1 MMNNR
6 TVSECTCTA
15 WGVFNDTAWS
25 TDHFFLATFFS
36 LNDYYSRFCTW
47 TCNLDSVTPGY
58 FVETTASYLFVCV
71 CVFLLLLLL
80 LLLFCCYT
88 CLPGFLK
95 MGPLSSHAF
104 FFFCRSKTASPFSF
118 ILSPLFFIILN
129 LFRAIKH
136 AIWCHFTKSVQDF
149 SGHIFKNLVTG
160 KWAYCLFL
168 PNTSFV
174 VKICKKFNIH
184 LKLRLKK
191 KIKIDFLGN
200 MSPVQ
205 TTPPPHSR
213 TLLITHPT
221 PPPPPSPLPLQ
232 EISVGTICKWA
243 TDQIPMA
250 TDRLSQIPTKCTSLT
265 GLVLSN

>member
-1 MMNNR
+1 M
-6 TVSECTCTA
+6 
-15 WGVFNDTAWS
+15 
-25 TDHFFLATFFS
+25 FF
-36 LNDYYSRFCTW
+36 
-47 TCNLDSVTPGY
+47 
-58 FVETTASYLFVCV
+58 
-71 CVFLLLLLL
+71 
-80 LLLFCCYT
+80 FCCCCCCFVVIHVY
-88 CLPGFLK
+88 LDFWKWAHSQVML
-95 MGPLSSHAF
+95 

-174 VKICKKFNIH
+174 VKIWKKFNIH

-221 PPPPPSPLPLQ
+221 PPPPPLSP
-232 EISVGTICKWA
+232 
-243 TDQIPMA
+243 
-250 TDRLSQIPTKCTSLT
+250 SLT
-265 GLVLSN
+265 GD